1 MNPTG
6 TETVTK
12 ATTEMDRPPTTPQA
26 EEAPGPSSPS
36 SEANN
41 GHVTPMLLDFYGL
54 REQPFGVTPD
64 PAYLYPSRTHREA
77 LASLSYG
84 IQNDRGF
91 LALIAKPGMGKTTLL
106 YQLLEEL
113 RGSARTAFLF
123 QTQCTS
129 REFFRYLLGELGV
142 DTSGMDLFAMHDKL
156 NQLLF
161 SEMLAGKRFV
171 LVVDEA
177 QNLEDPVLET
187 IRLLSNFE
195 TPHAKLLQI
204 VLAGQPQLA
213 EKLARHGLSQLRQRI
228 AILSRLEPL
237 SAEETVAYIEHRLK
251 VAGYSGVALF
261 APDALAM
268 IAERSQGIPR
278 NINNLCFNALSLG
291 YARRRKIIG
300 RGILQEV
307 VANLDVDSIAR
318 QLRSDGPPP
327 IASASPAPLQLTY
340 RPVGQLGWGRA
351 LKSILLLGGL
361 SLLLPIGRLGT
372 VTPSLAVP
380 PANQQDANLGGGD
393 GPPISAELRS
403 PSTDSAL
410 KPMFGSA
417 PHDAVSSRNL
427 IVVAGPQ
434 QSLKE
439 ISLRY
444 LGRFDQE
451 LLEEVCALNP
461 GLKDP
466 NQIEAG
472 RLILLPLRA
481 GTLRKVLDTAEAA
494 GAPKERAEKT
504 GHEQKLQAAAA
515 NQARPEF
522 VAKRQDE

>member
-1 MNPTG
+1 
-6 TETVTK
+6 
-12 ATTEMDRPPTTPQA
+12 
-26 EEAPGPSSPS
+26 
-36 SEANN
+36 
-41 GHVTPMLLDFYGL
+41 MLLRFYGL

-84 IQNDRGF
+84 IGNDRGF

-113 RGSARTAFLF
+113 RASARTVFLF

-129 REFFRYLLGELGV
+129 REFFRYLLDELGV
-142 DTSGMDLFAMHDKL
+142 YTSGMDLFAMHYKL
-156 NQLLF
+156 NRLLF
-161 SEMLAGKRFV
+161 NEMLAGKRFV

-195 TPHAKLLQI
+195 MPHAKLLQI

-213 EKLARHGLSQLRQRI
+213 EKLARPGLSQLRQRV

-268 IAERSQGIPR
+268 LRDRSQGIPR

-291 YARRRKIIG
+291 YTRRRKIIG
-300 RGILQEV
+300 RETVEEV
-307 VANLDVDSIAR
+307 AANLDVGSITR
-318 QLRSDGPPP
+318 QLRPDTPPRIAPPSPPP
-327 IASASPAPLQLTY
+327 LRLTY
-340 RPVGQLGWGRA
+340 RPVGQFGWGGA

-361 SLLLPIGRLGT
+361 ALLLPIGRLGT
-372 VTPSLAVP
+372 VTRGLA
-380 PANQQDANLGGGD
+380 AEQQDANLGGD
-393 GPPISAELRS
+393 SS
-403 PSTDSAL
+403 PSRDSAL

-417 PHDAVSSRNL
+417 PHDAISSRNL
-427 IVVAGPQ
+427 IVVAEPQ
-434 QSLKE
+434 QSLEE

-451 LLEEVCALNP
+451 LFEEICALNP
-461 GLKDP
+461 GLKDLH
-466 NQIEAG
+466 QIEAG
-472 RLILLPLRA
+472 RLILLPRRA
-481 GTLRKVLDTAEAA
+481 GKLRKVLDTAEIGSVPEEGA
-494 GAPKERAEKT
+494 GKT
-504 GHEQKLQAAAA
+504 GLEQEWQAPAA
-515 NQARPEF
+515 NQTEF
-522 VAKRQDE
+522 NGKRREE